1 MCGSRVER
9 ATRDVEGK
17 VEPIGIDHDA
27 AELFYG
33 VCDVGGERVAAEEEH
48 VSGCVLDVF
57 GGKLV
62 VALSIASTGKEGG
75 REALEVQLAVVEELL
90 PHESFFFALI

>member
-62 VALSIASTGKEGG
+62 VALSIASTGK
-75 REALEVQLAVVEELL
+75 
-90 PHESFFFALI
+90 